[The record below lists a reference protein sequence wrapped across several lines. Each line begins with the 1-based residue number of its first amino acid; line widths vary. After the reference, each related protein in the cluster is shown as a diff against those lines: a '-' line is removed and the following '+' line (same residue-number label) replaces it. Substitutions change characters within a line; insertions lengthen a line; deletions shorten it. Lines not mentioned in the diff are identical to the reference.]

1 MSDVLKFSV
10 STNRDPLVVLTNTNF
25 HEPKNNVAIS
35 EATLDVEHV
44 IINFLK
50 VNSDII
56 GLDASLNR
64 CKIWVIVGDTVVDYV
79 SPHFHDV
86 LISVSFSIMRKRR
99 LVADYLSA
107 FIKWNISTETT
118 EVLQMNG
125 PDQLLLKA

>member
-1 MSDVLKFSV
+1 MSDVLNFSV
-10 STNRDPLVVLTNTNF
+10 STNCDPLVVLTNTNF
-25 HEPKNNVAIS
+25 HEPKNSVAIS

-64 CKIWVIVGDTVVDYV
+64 CKIWVIVSDTVVDFV
-79 SPHFHDV
+79 SPHSHDV
-86 LISVSFSIMRKRR
+86 LISVSFSIMRKL

-118 EVLQMNG
+118 NVLQLNG
-125 PDQLLLKA
+125 KGNCFERI